1 MRLKALNLQIS
12 IDDFGTGYS
21 SLGYLDRLPVDAI
34 KIDRSFVSN
43 LGKAKSSQGV
53 VQAII
58 QLAHELNIEV
68 VAEGV
73 ETFEQH
79 RELKRLQC
87 EFMQGFYISEPLDVL
102 AVERFI
108 AGRSGFVFGAD

>member
-1 MRLKALNLQIS
+1 L
-12 IDDFGTGYS
+12 D
-21 SLGYLDRLPVDAI
+21 SLPIDAI
-34 KIDRSFVSN
+34 KIDRTFVNN
-43 LGKAKSSQGV
+43 LGRVRSSAGV

-79 RELKRLQC
+79 RELKRLKC
-87 EFMQGFYISEPLDVL
+87 EFMQGFYISEPLDSL
-102 AVERFI
+102 AVEQYI
-108 AGRSGFVFGAD
+108 TGRAIFTAAPV